1 MKGKPKRHGLT
12 PRQRRFVSAYLVS
25 LNAAEAAR
33 KAGYKGENSD
43 VVGQW
48 YLSRPLVKSSISER
62 LSTIMAAEADTIKH
76 KVLTELQKEAFDSE
90 TVVSMTQGSGKD
102 TYEVDRYNPA
112 KMKAL
117 ELLAKYGGLLIE
129 KHEITGKDGGPI
141 VLKWPDDNHPTT

>member
-25 LNAAEAAR
+25 LNASDAAR
-33 KAGYKGENSD
+33 KSGYKGKNAD
-43 VVGQW
+43 VIGAMFKKH
-48 YLSRPLVKSSISER
+48 PLVRISIDNALSEAMGADA
-62 LSTIMAAEADTIKH
+62 STLKH
-76 KVLTELQKEAFDSE
+76 KVIEELRKEAFEAE
-90 TVVSMTQGSGKD
+90 TVISMQVGEST
-102 TYEVDRYNPA
+102 VDRYNPA